1 METLVR
7 IFVIAEIHSVDDELS
22 TKKIPNNRKKLYCSV
37 CFLASAIIF
46 GILIAI
52 SITIL
57 ETIPSLPSSSIM
69 IGNSDVVEV
78 ITVDPS
84 IVDTVYFKQVHDFPD
99 VNFYQDECSDIIRVR
114 LIQNSTTQLSI
125 SNNTQYRID
134 EPYLINGSRVN
145 YTFSVSGS
153 LVDIPCIVDIH
164 IFVLYVDYFQ
174 FILTGH
180 VSNDSR
186 SFCVPPDQLHAN
198 LTTVSL
204 TVSLFPSS
212 PVYYFIGV
220 KGLSSTTLNY
230 TVFSD
235 VLEYDITNLS
245 PTTCEFSKLSQ
256 TCSIPLGKYPGNQ
269 EVCFLASLKQQ
280 TEAFTLISITTSSQ
294 KARVQYIFGITILS
308 ISSFYGVAN
317 NNLFSNVLCNVH

>member
-1 METLVR
+1 
-7 IFVIAEIHSVDDELS
+7 
-22 TKKIPNNRKKLYCSV
+22 
-37 CFLASAIIF
+37 
-46 GILIAI
+46 
-52 SITIL
+52 
-57 ETIPSLPSSSIM
+57 M

-84 IVDTVYFKQVHDFPD
+84 IVDRVHFKQVHDFSD

-134 EPYLINGSRVN
+134 EPYLMNGSRVN
-145 YTFSVSGS
+145 YTFSVSES
-153 LVDIPCIVDIH
+153 LVDIPCIVDVL
-164 IFVLYVDYFQ
+164 IFVLSFDYFL
-174 FILTGH
+174 FISTGH
-180 VSNDSR
+180 VSNESR
-186 SFCVPPDQLHAN
+186 SFCVPPDQLPAN

-204 TVSLFPSS
+204 FPSS
-212 PVYYFIGV
+212 TAYYFIGV
-220 KGLSSTTLNY
+220 EGLSSTTLNY

-235 VLEYDITNLS
+235 VFKYDITNLS
-245 PTTCEFSKLSQ
+245 PTACEFSKLSR

-308 ISSFYGVAN
+308 ISSFYGVIIICLAMSCAMCIN
-317 NNLFSNVLCNVH
+317 TKKNVKFKF